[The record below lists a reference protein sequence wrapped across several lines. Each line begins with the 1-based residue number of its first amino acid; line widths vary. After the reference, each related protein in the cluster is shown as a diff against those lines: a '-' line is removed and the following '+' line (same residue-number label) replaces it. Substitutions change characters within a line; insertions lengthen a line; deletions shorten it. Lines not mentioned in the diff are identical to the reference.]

1 MNKYVFDEQE
11 ATIWQVKTR
20 SRGTNWRLPFVLV
33 VILYLIP
40 VRILVHAESFSTKYN
55 FFQVKEVAPI
65 FVRLHLVIFL
75 FRGLFVRF
83 LC

>member
-40 VRILVHAESFSTKYN
+40 VRILVHAESFSTK
-55 FFQVKEVAPI
+55 
-65 FVRLHLVIFL
+65 
-75 FRGLFVRF
+75 
-83 LC
+83 